1 VRPFF
6 VHVAGVAEICL
17 FHAPCCSHCE
27 VGRHNGRPCCH
38 PGRPR
43 GAAMDVRHLRGHP
56 AARAPGRTG
65 ELRGGWHRQR
75 ERQGGGARTRGGT
88 GALRGGEHHTS
99 TSTHTHT
106 QRERREKGK
115 VLSVPPRPT
124 SPAVYAWE
132 GEGGGWRVVC
142 GGGYAGAVSACMHGL
157 GHGTWTRAQLDV
169 VALHSY
175 AGAEALG
182 RLVGGYLATLRR
194 AATADPEK
202 ERKTRLLVQ
211 EWGVSAPNATAQAAM
226 FAAKAA
232 QIAKHGVPSMYWALR
247 PAADVRPS
255 SRPFW
260 RPLTEI
266 YLCDVCSCH
275 SEILRRNGRA
285 GPRLI
290 DAL

>member
-1 VRPFF
+1 MPRAVLIARL
-6 VHVAGVAEICL
+6 VVTTAGHVAIPAD
-17 FHAPCCSHCE
+17 P
-27 VGRHNGRPCCH
+27 
-38 PGRPR
+38 
-43 GAAMDVRHLRGHP
+43 AAQQWMCDTSAAIRRLVHP
-56 AARAPGRTG
+56 AV
-65 ELRGGWHRQR
+65 LVSS
-75 ERQGGGARTRGGT
+75 GGGGIGNASGRAAELARVA
-88 GALRGGEHHTS
+88 ALARCEAVS
-99 TSTHTHT
+99 TTHPHPHTHT
-106 QRERREKGK
+106 QRERKGA
-115 VLSVPPRPT
+115 LRPAPPNFTRR
-124 SPAVYAWE
+124 VCL
-132 GEGGGWRVVC
+132 GRGGWRVE
-142 GGGYAGAVSACMHGL
+142 GGVWRGVRRGSLCMHGL

>member
-1 VRPFF
+1 
-6 VHVAGVAEICL
+6 
-17 FHAPCCSHCE
+17 
-27 VGRHNGRPCCH
+27 
-38 PGRPR
+38 
-43 GAAMDVRHLRGHP
+43 
-56 AARAPGRTG
+56 
-65 ELRGGWHRQR
+65 
-75 ERQGGGARTRGGT
+75 
-88 GALRGGEHHTS
+88 
-99 TSTHTHT
+99 
-106 QRERREKGK
+106 
-115 VLSVPPRPT
+115 
-124 SPAVYAWE
+124 
-132 GEGGGWRVVC
+132 VVC